1 MSLRGSL
8 VVAAFPLAAAI
19 CGCSSAGPLASTW
32 PPAPCIWCQI
42 VADLGSGR
50 HDGKVVD
57 GDATTRDAGF
67 ATLRRTDHLVVDLEA
82 LLIGLFAAV
91 RPAPRCNRGPDGSR
105 LGAYFGQLIGRLLLR
120 CDA

>member
-1 MSLRGSL
+1 M
-8 VVAAFPLAAAI
+8 
-19 CGCSSAGPLASTW
+19 
-32 PPAPCIWCQI
+32 

-67 ATLRRTDHLVVDLEA
+67 ATLRCTDHLVVDLEA

-91 RPAPRCNRGPDGSR
+91 RPAP
-105 LGAYFGQLIGRLLLR
+105 GATAGRTAAVSVLTSASSSGAS
-120 CDA
+120 C